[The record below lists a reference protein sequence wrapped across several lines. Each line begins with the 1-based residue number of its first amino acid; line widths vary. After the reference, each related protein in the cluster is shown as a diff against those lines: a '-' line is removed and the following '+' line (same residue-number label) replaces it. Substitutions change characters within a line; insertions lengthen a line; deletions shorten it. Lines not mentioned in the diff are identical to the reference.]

1 MSNYQGFVKGPEPAF
16 EPPDPAAGKSL
27 RFGLQSGRS
36 SGKVRGRKRT
46 RSKSEDNAMN
56 DDGSIQFGDGDWTDE
71 DEAKHPRAAD
81 GKFGKKGGGSKSK
94 GHGYWG
100 FDVSLD
106 VVERGTTSLGQ
117 YWATGTYSAAK
128 REAKK
133 RAEQD
138 ARSIGGT
145 GKQLVVRVL
154 P

>member
-1 MSNYQGFVKGPEPAF
+1 MKATFYTNEFMNSHAREP
-16 EPPDPAAGKSL
+16 
-27 RFGLQSGRS
+27 
-36 SGKVRGRKRT
+36 
-46 RSKSEDNAMN
+46 
-56 DDGSIQFGDGDWTDE
+56 
-71 DEAKHPRAAD
+71 
-81 GKFGKKGGGSKSK
+81 K

-100 FDVSLD
+100 FDVSLC
-106 VVERGTTSLGQ
+106 VAERGTTSLGQ